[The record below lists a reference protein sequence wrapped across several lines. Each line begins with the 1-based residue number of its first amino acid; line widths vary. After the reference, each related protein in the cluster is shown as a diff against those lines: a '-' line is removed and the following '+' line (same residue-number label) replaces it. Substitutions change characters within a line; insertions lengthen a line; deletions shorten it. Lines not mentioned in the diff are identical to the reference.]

1 MYQAAPKNFS
11 LENFRLAYNAR
22 PMGSGRGT
30 MSDGELAVAVLGGDA
45 AAESVLYEKYSERVL
60 FLAMSERFTRED
72 AEDVRAET
80 FLRVLQALRAGKL
93 QKPESLASFVV
104 GIALNVMREQRRQ
117 RAGTEALDEREDE
130 LPGGDSPEEAFLDRE
145 AARAV
150 EEMAAR
156 LKPRERE
163 FLRMYYYEERPKEEI
178 ARALG
183 IREERV
189 RLIKSRA
196 LKSFR
201 AVYEKLRRG

>member
-1 MYQAAPKNFS
+1 
-11 LENFRLAYNAR
+11 
-22 PMGSGRGT
+22 
-30 MSDGELAVAVLGGDA
+30 MSDGELAVAVGEGDA
-45 AAESVLYEKYSERVL
+45 AAESSLYEKYSERIL
-60 FLAMSERFTRED
+60 FLALSERCSRED

-93 QKPESLASFVV
+93 NKPDSLASFVV
-104 GIALNVMREQRRQ
+104 GIALNVIREQRRR
-117 RAGTEALDEREDE
+117 RAGTDALDEREDE
-130 LPGGDSPEEAFLDRE
+130 IPGGDSPEDAFLERE

-150 EEMAAR
+150 EDMAAR

-163 FLRMYYYEERPKEEI
+163 FLRMYYYEEMPKEEI

-183 IREERV
+183 VREERV

-201 AVYEKLRRG
+201 TIYEKLKRG